1 MRYVVIGASAAG
13 ISGAK
18 TLRELDKNAEIV
30 LISKDENVYSRCILH
45 HYISS
50 HRDVDAL
57 NFTGKEFFDEN
68 NITWMK
74 GLEVKA
80 LNDKEQ
86 TLELSNGE
94 TLSYDKLLVCSGASA
109 FIPPVPGLREGN
121 NVVGLRNLD
130 DAILIKEQAK
140 KVKNVVVLGA
150 GLVGI
155 DAVSGLLG
163 QGLNIS
169 LVEMSNK
176 ILPLQLDKHASDVYE
191 KKFIEEGVSLKLD
204 VKAEKLLLDEN
215 NNPKALVLNTGEE
228 VPCEL
233 VIVATGV
240 RSNVAFMENSNVECD
255 RFGLIID
262 AKGQTNI
269 ENIYGAGDVTGRN
282 PIWPTAVKEG
292 IIAAHN
298 MLGKEMVMTDF
309 FGSKNTMNFVGIA
322 TMSLGMV
329 EPADETYIVETKV
342 EDNNYK
348 KIIHKDG
355 KIYGAIIQGD
365 LSYAGVLTQ
374 LIKENIDVSKNEESN
389 NENYNYIQTIQ
400 EYDIVIRCNN
410 DEYIIYYKKI

>member
-18 TLRELDKNAEIV
+18 TLRELDKEAEIV
-30 LISKDENVYSRCILH
+30 LVSKDENVYSRCILH
-45 HYISS
+45 HYISN

-57 NFTGKEFFDEN
+57 NFTSKEFFEEN

-80 LNDKEQ
+80 LNDKDQ
-86 TLELSNGE
+86 VLELSSGE

-215 NNPKALVLNTGEE
+215 NNPKALLLNTGEE

-240 RSNVAFMENSNVECD
+240 RSNIAFMENSNVECD

-262 AKGQTNI
+262 AKGKTNV

-298 MLGKEMVMTDF
+298 MLGKEMIMTDF

-329 EPADETYIVETKV
+329 EPADETYIVETQV
-342 EDNNYK
+342 EGDNYK

-374 LIKENIDVSKNEESN
+374 LIKENIDVSKVTKSLF
-389 NENYNYIQTIQ
+389 
-400 EYDIVIRCNN
+400 DIDYADFFNIEKNF
-410 DEYIIYYKKI
+410 EFSYK

>member
-18 TLRELDKNAEIV
+18 TLRELDKDAEIV
-30 LISKDENVYSRCILH
+30 LVSKDENVYSRCILH
-45 HYISS
+45 HYISN

-57 NFTGKEFFDEN
+57 NFTSKNFFEEN

-74 GLEVKA
+74 GLEVKGV
-80 LNDKEQ
+80 NDKEQ

-130 DAILIKEQAK
+130 DAVLIKEQAK

-191 KKFIEEGVSLKLD
+191 KKFTEEGVSLKLD

-215 NNPKALVLNTGEE
+215 NNPKALLLNTGEE

-233 VIVATGV
+233 VVVATGV
-240 RSNVAFMENSNVECD
+240 RSNIAFMENSNIECD

-298 MLGKEMVMTDF
+298 MLGKEMIMTDF
-309 FGSKNTMNFVGIA
+309 FGSKNTMNFVGVA

-329 EPADETYIVETKV
+329 EPADETYIVETQV
-342 EDNNYK
+342 EDDNYK

-374 LIKENIDVSKNEESN
+374 LIKENIDVSKVTKSLF
-389 NENYNYIQTIQ
+389 
-400 EYDIVIRCNN
+400 DIDYADFFNIEKNF
-410 DEYIIYYKKI
+410 EFSYK

>member
-18 TLRELDKNAEIV
+18 TLRELDKDDEIV

-45 HYISS
+45 HYISN
-50 HRDVDAL
+50 HRDIDAL
-57 NFTGKEFFDEN
+57 NFTSKNFFEEN

-74 GLEVKA
+74 GLEVKDV
-80 LNDKEQ
+80 NDKEQ
-86 TLELSNGE
+86 TLNLSNGE

-109 FIPPVPGLREGN
+109 FIPPVTGLREGN

-130 DAILIKEQAK
+130 DAVLIKEQAK

-176 ILPLQLDKHASDVYE
+176 ILPLQLDKYASDVYE
-191 KKFIEEGVSLKLD
+191 KKFTEEGVSLKLD
-204 VKAEKLLLDEN
+204 VKAEKLILDEN
-215 NNPKALVLNTGEE
+215 NNPKALLLNTGEE

-233 VIVATGV
+233 VVVATGV
-240 RSNVAFMENSNVECD
+240 RSNIAFMENSNIECD

-298 MLGKEMVMTDF
+298 MLGKEMIMNDF
-309 FGSKNTMNFVGIA
+309 FGSKNTMNFVGVA

-329 EPADETYIVETKV
+329 EPEDETYIVETQI
-342 EDNNYK
+342 EGDNYK

-365 LSYAGVLTQ
+365 ISYAGVLTQ
-374 LIKENIDVSKNEESN
+374 LIKENIDVSKVTKSLF
-389 NENYNYIQTIQ
+389 
-400 EYDIVIRCNN
+400 DIDYADFFNIKRNF
-410 DEYIIYYKKI
+410 EFSYK

>member
-18 TLRELDKNAEIV
+18 TLRELDKDAEIV

-45 HYISS
+45 HYISN

-57 NFTGKEFFDEN
+57 NFTSKEFFEEN

-74 GLEVKA
+74 GLEVIS
-80 LNDKEQ
+80 LNDKEKV
-86 TLELSNGE
+86 LELSNGE
-94 TLSYDKLLVCSGASA
+94 TLSYDKLLICSGASA
-109 FIPPVPGLREGN
+109 FIPPVPGLREAN

-191 KKFIEEGVSLKLD
+191 KKFIEEGVSLKLG
-204 VKAEKLLLDEN
+204 VKAEKLLLDGN
-215 NNPKALVLNTGEE
+215 NNPKALLLNTGEE

-240 RSNVAFMENSNVECD
+240 RSNVSFMENSNVECD

-262 AKGQTNI
+262 AKGKTNI

-292 IIAAHN
+292 IIAANN
-298 MLGKEMVMTDF
+298 MLGKESVMTDF
-309 FGSKNTMNFVGIA
+309 FGSKNTMNFVNIA

-329 EPADETYIVETKV
+329 EPADETYIVETQV
-342 EDNNYK
+342 EGDNYK
-348 KIIHKDG
+348 KIIHKEG

-374 LIKENIDVSKNEESN
+374 LIKENIDVSKVTKSLF
-389 NENYNYIQTIQ
+389 
-400 EYDIVIRCNN
+400 DIDYADFFNIEKNF
-410 DEYIIYYKKI
+410 EFSYK

>member
-18 TLRELDKNAEIV
+18 TLRELDKDSEIV

-45 HYISS
+45 HYISN

-57 NFTGKEFFDEN
+57 NFTSKNFFEEN

-74 GLEVKA
+74 GLEVKNV
-80 LNDKEQ
+80 NDKEQ

-191 KKFIEEGVSLKLD
+191 KKFTEEGVSLKLD

-215 NNPKALVLNTGEE
+215 NNPRALLLNTGEE

-233 VIVATGV
+233 VVVATGV
-240 RSNVAFMENSNVECD
+240 RSNIAFMENSNIECD

-262 AKGQTNI
+262 AKGQTNV
-269 ENIYGAGDVTGRN
+269 ENIFGAGDVTGRN

-298 MLGKEMVMTDF
+298 MLGKEMIMTDF
-309 FGSKNTMNFVGIA
+309 FGSKNTMNFVGVA

-329 EPADETYIVETKV
+329 EPADETYIVETQV
-342 EDNNYK
+342 EGDNYK

-374 LIKENIDVSKNEESN
+374 LIKENIDISKVTKSLF
-389 NENYNYIQTIQ
+389 
-400 EYDIVIRCNN
+400 DIDYADFFNIKKNF
-410 DEYIIYYKKI
+410 EFSYK

>member
-18 TLRELDKNAEIV
+18 TLRELDKEAEIV
-30 LISKDENVYSRCILH
+30 LVSKDENVYSRCILH
-45 HYISS
+45 HYISN

-57 NFTGKEFFDEN
+57 NFTSKEFFEEN

-80 LNDKEQ
+80 LNDKDQ
-86 TLELSNGE
+86 VLELSSGE

-215 NNPKALVLNTGEE
+215 NNPKALLLNTGEE

-233 VIVATGV
+233 VVVATGV
-240 RSNVAFMENSNVECD
+240 RSNIAFMENSNVECD

-262 AKGQTNI
+262 AKGKTNV

-292 IIAAHN
+292 IIAANN

-342 EDNNYK
+342 EGDNYK

-374 LIKENIDVSKNEESN
+374 LIKENIDVSKVTKSLF
-389 NENYNYIQTIQ
+389 
-400 EYDIVIRCNN
+400 DIDYADFFNIEKNF
-410 DEYIIYYKKI
+410 EFSYK

>member
-18 TLRELDKNAEIV
+18 TLRELDKEAEIILV
-30 LISKDENVYSRCILH
+30 SKDENVYSRCILH
-45 HYISS
+45 HYISN

-57 NFTGKEFFDEN
+57 NFTSKDFFEEN

-80 LNDKEQ
+80 LNDAEQ

-94 TLSYDKLLVCSGASA
+94 SLRYDKLLVCSGASA
-109 FIPPVPGLREGN
+109 FVPPVPGLREGK
-121 NVVGLRNLD
+121 NVVGLRNLE
-130 DAILIKEQAK
+130 DAVLIKEQAK

-191 KKFIEEGVSLKLD
+191 KEFNKQGVSLKLD
-204 VKAEKLLLDEN
+204 VKAEKLLLDEE

-228 VPCEL
+228 IPCEL
-233 VIVATGV
+233 VVVATGV
-240 RSNVAFMENSNVECD
+240 RSNIAFMENSNVECD

-262 AKGQTNI
+262 AKGQTNV
-269 ENIYGAGDVTGRN
+269 ENVYGAGDVTGRN

-298 MLGKEMVMTDF
+298 MLGKEMEMTDF
-309 FGSKNTMNFVGIA
+309 FG
-322 TMSLGMV
+322 
-329 EPADETYIVETKV
+329 TYIVETKAD
-342 EDNNYK
+342 EKNYK

-365 LSYAGVLTQ
+365 LSYTGVLTQ
-374 LIKENIDVSKNEESN
+374 LIKANIDVSKVTKSLF
-389 NENYNYIQTIQ
+389 
-400 EYDIVIRCNN
+400 DIDYSDFFNIEKNF
-410 DEYIIYYKKI
+410 EFSYK

>member
-57 NFTGKEFFDEN
+57 NFTGKEFFEEN

-215 NNPKALVLNTGEE
+215 NNPKALLLNTGEE

-233 VIVATGV
+233 VVVATGV
-240 RSNVAFMENSNVECD
+240 RSNIAFMENSNVECD

-262 AKGQTNI
+262 AKGKTNV

-298 MLGKEMVMTDF
+298 MLGKEMIMTDF

-342 EDNNYK
+342 EGDNYK

-374 LIKENIDVSKNEESN
+374 LIKENIDVSKVTKSLF
-389 NENYNYIQTIQ
+389 
-400 EYDIVIRCNN
+400 DIDYADFFNIEKNF
-410 DEYIIYYKKI
+410 EFSYK

>member
-13 ISGAK
+13 ISAAS
-18 TLRELDKNAEIV
+18 TLRDLDKNAEIILV
-30 LISKDENVYSRCILH
+30 SKDENVYSRCILH
-45 HYISS
+45 HYISN
-50 HRDVDAL
+50 HRDVEAL
-57 NFTGKEFFDEN
+57 NFTGKNFFEEN
-68 NITWMK
+68 NITWIK
-74 GLEVKA
+74 GIEVKS
-80 LNDKEQ
+80 LKDTEQ

-94 TLSYDKLLVCSGASA
+94 TLSYDKIVVCSGASA
-109 FIPPVPGLREGN
+109 FIPPVEGLREAN

-130 DAILIKEQAK
+130 DAILIKEQAS

-155 DAVSGLLG
+155 DAVSGLVG
-163 QGLNIS
+163 QGVNIS
-169 LVEMSNK
+169 LIEMGNK

-191 KKFIEEGVSLKLD
+191 KKFTEEGVSLKLG
-204 VKAEKLLLDEN
+204 VKAEKLILDEN
-215 NNPKALVLNTGEE
+215 NNPKALLLNTGEE

-240 RSNVAFMENSNVECD
+240 RSNVAFLENSNVECD

-262 AKGQTNI
+262 AKGQTNV
-269 ENIYGAGDVTGRN
+269 ENVYGAGDVTGRN

-298 MLGKEMVMTDF
+298 MLGKEMIMTDF

-329 EPADETYIVETKV
+329 EPADETYIVETHV
-342 EDNNYK
+342 DGDNYK

-374 LIKENIDVSKNEESN
+374 LIKENIDVSKVTKSLF
-389 NENYNYIQTIQ
+389 
-400 EYDIVIRCNN
+400 DIDYADFFNIEKNF
-410 DEYIIYYKKI
+410 EFSYK

>member
-18 TLRELDKNAEIV
+18 TLRELDKDAEIILV
-30 LISKDENVYSRCILH
+30 SKDENVYSRCILH
-45 HYISS
+45 HYISN
-50 HRDVDAL
+50 HRDVEAL
-57 NFTGKEFFDEN
+57 NFTGKNFFEDN
-68 NITWMK
+68 NITWIK
-74 GLEVKA
+74 GVEVKS
-80 LNDKEQ
+80 LNDDVQ

-94 TLSYDKLLVCSGASA
+94 SLSYDKLLVCSGASA
-109 FIPPVPGLREGN
+109 FIPPVEGLRESN

-130 DAILIKEQAK
+130 DAILIKEQAT

-191 KKFIEEGVSLKLD
+191 NKFIEEGVSLKLD
-204 VKAEKLLLDEN
+204 VKAERLLLDEN

-228 VPCEL
+228 IPCEL
-233 VIVATGV
+233 VVVATGV
-240 RSNVAFMENSNVECD
+240 RSNVAFMENSNVECG
-255 RFGLIID
+255 RFRLIID
-262 AKGQTNI
+262 AKGKTNV

-298 MLGKEMVMTDF
+298 MLGKEMIMTDF

-342 EDNNYK
+342 DADNYK

-374 LIKENIDVSKNEESN
+374 LIKENIDVSKVTKSLF
-389 NENYNYIQTIQ
+389 
-400 EYDIVIRCNN
+400 DIDYADFFNIEKNF
-410 DEYIIYYKKI
+410 EFSYK

>member
-57 NFTGKEFFDEN
+57 NFTGKEFFEEN

-374 LIKENIDVSKNEESN
+374 LIKEDIDVSKVTKSLF
-389 NENYNYIQTIQ
+389 
-400 EYDIVIRCNN
+400 DIDYADFFNIEKNF
-410 DEYIIYYKKI
+410 EFSYK

>member
-18 TLRELDKNAEIV
+18 TLRELDKDAEIV

-45 HYISS
+45 HYISN
-50 HRDVDAL
+50 HRDIDAL
-57 NFTGKEFFDEN
+57 NFTSKNFFEEN

-74 GLEVKA
+74 GLEVKDV
-80 LNDKEQ
+80 NDKEQ
-86 TLELSNGE
+86 TLNLSNGE
-94 TLSYDKLLVCSGASA
+94 TLSYNKLLVCSGASA
-109 FIPPVPGLREGN
+109 FIPPVTGLREGN

-130 DAILIKEQAK
+130 DAVLIKEQAK

-176 ILPLQLDKHASDVYE
+176 ILPLQLDKYASDVYE
-191 KKFIEEGVSLKLD
+191 KKFTEEGVSLKLD
-204 VKAEKLLLDEN
+204 VKAEKLILDEN
-215 NNPKALVLNTGEE
+215 NNPKALLLNTGEE

-233 VIVATGV
+233 VVVATGV
-240 RSNVAFMENSNVECD
+240 RSNIAFMENSNIECD

-298 MLGKEMVMTDF
+298 MLGKEMIMNDF
-309 FGSKNTMNFVGIA
+309 FGSKNTMNFVGVA

-329 EPADETYIVETKV
+329 ESEDETYIVETQI
-342 EDNNYK
+342 EGDNYK

-374 LIKENIDVSKNEESN
+374 LIKENIDVSKVTKSLF
-389 NENYNYIQTIQ
+389 
-400 EYDIVIRCNN
+400 DIDYADFFNIKKNF
-410 DEYIIYYKKI
+410 EFSYK

>member
-18 TLRELDKNAEIV
+18 TLRELDKDAEIILV
-30 LISKDENVYSRCILH
+30 SKDENVYSRCILH
-45 HYISS
+45 HYISN
-50 HRDVDAL
+50 HRDVEAL
-57 NFTGKEFFDEN
+57 NFTGKNFFEDN
-68 NITWMK
+68 NITWIK
-74 GLEVKA
+74 GVEVKS
-80 LNDKEQ
+80 LNDDVQ

-94 TLSYDKLLVCSGASA
+94 SLSYDKLLVCSGASA
-109 FIPPVPGLREGN
+109 FIPPVEGLREAN
-121 NVVGLRNLD
+121 NVVVLRNLD
-130 DAILIKEQAK
+130 DAILIKEQAT

-191 KKFIEEGVSLKLD
+191 NKFIEEGVSLKLD
-204 VKAEKLLLDEN
+204 VKAERLLLDEN

-228 VPCEL
+228 IPCEL
-233 VIVATGV
+233 VVVATGV

-262 AKGQTNI
+262 AKGKTNV

-298 MLGKEMVMTDF
+298 MLGKEMIMTDF

-342 EDNNYK
+342 DADNYK

-374 LIKENIDVSKNEESN
+374 LIKENIDVSKVTKSLF
-389 NENYNYIQTIQ
+389 
-400 EYDIVIRCNN
+400 DIDYADFFNIEKNF
-410 DEYIIYYKKI
+410 EFSYK

>member
-18 TLRELDKNAEIV
+18 TLRELDKEAEIV
-30 LISKDENVYSRCILH
+30 LVSKDENVYSRCILH
-45 HYISS
+45 HYISN
-50 HRDVDAL
+50 HRDVEAL
-57 NFTGKEFFDEN
+57 NFTGKNFFEEN
-68 NITWMK
+68 NITWIK
-74 GLEVKA
+74 GVEVKE
-80 LNDKEQ
+80 LNDSNNS
-86 TLELSNGE
+86 LELSNGE

-109 FIPPVPGLREGN
+109 FIPPVEGLREAN

-140 KVKNVVVLGA
+140 TVKNVVVLGA

-169 LVEMSNK
+169 LVEMGNK

-191 KKFIEEGVSLKLD
+191 KKFSEEGVALKLG

-215 NNPKALVLNTGEE
+215 NNPKALLLNTGEE

-262 AKGQTNI
+262 AKGKTNV

-298 MLGKEMVMTDF
+298 MLGKEMIMTDF

-329 EPADETYIVETKV
+329 EPADETYIVETQV
-342 EDNNYK
+342 EGDNYK

-374 LIKENIDVSKNEESN
+374 LIKENIDVSKVTKSLFDIDYADFFNVK
-389 NENYNYIQTIQ
+389 ENFEFTY
-400 EYDIVIRCNN
+400 
-410 DEYIIYYKKI
+410 

>member
-45 HYISS
+45 HYISN

-57 NFTGKEFFDEN
+57 NFTSKNFFEEN

-74 GLEVKA
+74 GLEVKDV
-80 LNDKEQ
+80 NDKEQ
-86 TLELSNGE
+86 TLNLSNGE

-130 DAILIKEQAK
+130 DAVLIKEQAK

-176 ILPLQLDKHASDVYE
+176 ILPLQLDKYASDVYE
-191 KKFIEEGVSLKLD
+191 KKFTEEGVSLKLD
-204 VKAEKLLLDEN
+204 VKAEKLILDEN
-215 NNPKALVLNTGEE
+215 NNPKALLLNTGEE

-233 VIVATGV
+233 VVVATGV
-240 RSNVAFMENSNVECD
+240 RSNIDFMENSNIECD

-298 MLGKEMVMTDF
+298 MLGKEMIMTDF
-309 FGSKNTMNFVGIA
+309 FGSKNTMNFVGVA

-329 EPADETYIVETKV
+329 EPEDETYIVETQV
-342 EDNNYK
+342 EGNNYK

-374 LIKENIDVSKNEESN
+374 LIKENIDVSKVTKSLF
-389 NENYNYIQTIQ
+389 
-400 EYDIVIRCNN
+400 DIDYADFFNIKKNF
-410 DEYIIYYKKI
+410 EFSYK

>member
-18 TLRELDKNAEIV
+18 TLRELDKDAEIV

-45 HYISS
+45 HYISN

-57 NFTGKEFFDEN
+57 NFTSKEFFEEN

-74 GLEVKA
+74 GLEVIS

-86 TLELSNGE
+86 VLELSNGE
-94 TLSYDKLLVCSGASA
+94 TLSYDKLLICSGASA
-109 FIPPVPGLREGN
+109 FIPPVPGLREAN

-140 KVKNVVVLGA
+140 KVKNVVVFGA
-150 GLVGI
+150 GLGGI
-155 DAVSGLLG
+155 DAVSGLIG

-191 KKFIEEGVSLKLD
+191 KKFIEEGVSLKLG
-204 VKAEKLLLDEN
+204 VKAEKLLLDGN
-215 NNPKALVLNTGEE
+215 NNPKALLLNTGEE

-240 RSNVAFMENSNVECD
+240 RSNVSFMENSNVECD

-262 AKGQTNI
+262 AKGKTNI

-292 IIAAHN
+292 IIAANN
-298 MLGKEMVMTDF
+298 MLGKESVMTDF
-309 FGSKNTMNFVGIA
+309 FGSKNTMNFVNIA

-329 EPADETYIVETKV
+329 EPADETYIVETQV
-342 EDNNYK
+342 EGDNYK
-348 KIIHKDG
+348 KIIHKEG

-374 LIKENIDVSKNEESN
+374 LIKENIDVSKVTKSLF
-389 NENYNYIQTIQ
+389 
-400 EYDIVIRCNN
+400 DIDYADFFNIEKNF
-410 DEYIIYYKKI
+410 EFSYK

>member
-1 MRYVVIGASAAG
+1 MRYIVIGASAAG

-18 TLRELDKNAEIV
+18 TLRELDKDAEIILV
-30 LISKDENVYSRCILH
+30 SKDENVYSRCILH
-45 HYISS
+45 HYISN

-57 NFTGKEFFDEN
+57 NFTSKNFFEEN

-74 GLEVKA
+74 GLEVKSV
-80 LNDKEQ
+80 NDKEK

-130 DAILIKEQAK
+130 DAVLIKEQAK

-191 KKFIEEGVSLKLD
+191 KKFTEEGVSLKLD

-215 NNPKALVLNTGEE
+215 NNPKALLLNTGEE
-228 VPCEL
+228 LPCEL
-233 VIVATGV
+233 VVVATGV
-240 RSNVAFMENSNVECD
+240 RSNIAFMENSNIECD

-269 ENIYGAGDVTGRN
+269 EDIYGAGDVTGRN

-298 MLGKEMVMTDF
+298 MLGKEMIMTDF

-342 EDNNYK
+342 DSNNYK

-374 LIKENIDVSKNEESN
+374 LIKENIDISKVTKNLF
-389 NENYNYIQTIQ
+389 
-400 EYDIVIRCNN
+400 DIDYADFFNIKKNF
-410 DEYIIYYKKI
+410 EFSYK

>member
-18 TLRELDKNAEIV
+18 TLRELDKDAEIV

-45 HYISS
+45 HYISN

-57 NFTGKEFFDEN
+57 NFTSKEFFEEN

-74 GLEVKA
+74 GLEVIS

-86 TLELSNGE
+86 VLELSNGE
-94 TLSYDKLLVCSGASA
+94 TLSYDKLLICSGASA
-109 FIPPVPGLREGN
+109 FIPPVPGLREAN

-191 KKFIEEGVSLKLD
+191 KKFIEEGVSLKLG
-204 VKAEKLLLDEN
+204 VKAEKLLLDGN
-215 NNPKALVLNTGEE
+215 NNPKALLLNTGEE

-240 RSNVAFMENSNVECD
+240 RSNVSFMENSNVECD

-262 AKGQTNI
+262 AKGKTNI

-292 IIAAHN
+292 IIAANN
-298 MLGKEMVMTDF
+298 MLGKESVMTDF
-309 FGSKNTMNFVGIA
+309 FGRKNTMNFVNIA

-329 EPADETYIVETKV
+329 EPADETYIVETQV
-342 EDNNYK
+342 EGDNYK
-348 KIIHKDG
+348 KIIHKEG

-374 LIKENIDVSKNEESN
+374 LIKENIDVSKVTKSLF
-389 NENYNYIQTIQ
+389 
-400 EYDIVIRCNN
+400 DIDYADFFNIEKNF
-410 DEYIIYYKKI
+410 EFSYK

>member
-18 TLRELDKNAEIV
+18 TLRELDKEAEIILV
-30 LISKDENVYSRCILH
+30 SKDENVYSRCILH
-45 HYISS
+45 HYISN

-57 NFTGKEFFDEN
+57 NFTSKDFFEEN

-80 LNDKEQ
+80 LNDAEQ

-94 TLSYDKLLVCSGASA
+94 SLRYDKLLVCSGASA
-109 FIPPVPGLREGN
+109 FVPPVPGLREGK
-121 NVVGLRNLD
+121 NVVGLRNLE
-130 DAILIKEQAK
+130 DAVLIKEQAK

-191 KKFIEEGVSLKLD
+191 KEFNKQGVSLKLD
-204 VKAEKLLLDEN
+204 VKAEKLLLDEE

-228 VPCEL
+228 IPCEL
-233 VIVATGV
+233 VVVATGV
-240 RSNVAFMENSNVECD
+240 RSNIAFMENSNVECD

-262 AKGQTNI
+262 AKGQTNV
-269 ENIYGAGDVTGRN
+269 ENVYGAGDVTGRN

-298 MLGKEMVMTDF
+298 MLGK
-309 FGSKNTMNFVGIA
+309 
-322 TMSLGMV
+322 
-329 EPADETYIVETKV
+329 
-342 EDNNYK
+342 
-348 KIIHKDG
+348 
-355 KIYGAIIQGD
+355 
-365 LSYAGVLTQ
+365 
-374 LIKENIDVSKNEESN
+374 
-389 NENYNYIQTIQ
+389 
-400 EYDIVIRCNN
+400 
-410 DEYIIYYKKI
+410 

>member
-57 NFTGKEFFDEN
+57 NFTGKEFFEEN

-240 RSNVAFMENSNVECD
+240 RSNVAFIENSNVECD

-329 EPADETYIVETKV
+329 EPADETYIVATKV

-374 LIKENIDVSKNEESN
+374 LIKENIDVSKVTKSLF
-389 NENYNYIQTIQ
+389 
-400 EYDIVIRCNN
+400 DIDYADFFNIEKNF
-410 DEYIIYYKKI
+410 EFSYK

>member
-57 NFTGKEFFDEN
+57 NFTGKEFFEEN

-355 KIYGAIIQGD
+355 KIYCAIIQGD

-374 LIKENIDVSKNEESN
+374 LIKENIDVSKVTKSLF
-389 NENYNYIQTIQ
+389 
-400 EYDIVIRCNN
+400 DIDYADFFNIEKNF
-410 DEYIIYYKKI
+410 EFSYK